1 MPTFTDASLIAA
13 GSGTL
18 LWALLAKDASRGRRT
33 AVGLIAFLAFEAAVF
48 VRYTHVVV
56 PWLRRAHGPRCV
68 EVQPKHGPARD
79 SRGGWLGRG
88 VRGAG
93 GAVRRS
99 RVRRPFAVRSARLER
114 SLLCAPRILSNQ
126 VGVVDASARLASP

>member
-68 EVQPKHGPARD
+68 EVQPKHGPARALAW
-79 SRGGWLGRG
+79 WLGSVVPFGAAGALFDDLVYGDPSRSDQRG
-88 VRGAG
+88 
-93 GAVRRS
+93 
-99 RVRRPFAVRSARLER
+99 
-114 SLLCAPRILSNQ
+114 
-126 VGVVDASARLASP
+126 